1 MRFELNLTTGNVTK
15 DKPDTIYNNSYSWI
29 YKLAIDAENEYLYF
43 INSSNNEFMRMTTNG
58 SNTKTLFRGNFGY
71 VPGLTVD
78 WSSSNLYWTD
88 TSVRS
93 IEVAKADG
101 RYRKTLLKFDAD
113 TRPTGI
119 VADPVNG

>member
-1 MRFELNLTTGNVTK
+1 MNLTTGNVTK